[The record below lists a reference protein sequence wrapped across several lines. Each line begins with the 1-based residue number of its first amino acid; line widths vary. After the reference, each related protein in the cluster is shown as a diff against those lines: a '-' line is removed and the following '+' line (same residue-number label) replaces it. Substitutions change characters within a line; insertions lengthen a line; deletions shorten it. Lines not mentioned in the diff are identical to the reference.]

1 MNKTAHKIYIIKYKA
16 AYNKG
21 FNITTFVWFMTVSY
35 VSFGNLN
42 FHHRSIPVTVFDLT
56 ATKVVTDKT

>member
-21 FNITTFVWFMTVSY
+21 FNITTFSY

-56 ATKVVTDKT
+56 ATKVATDKT